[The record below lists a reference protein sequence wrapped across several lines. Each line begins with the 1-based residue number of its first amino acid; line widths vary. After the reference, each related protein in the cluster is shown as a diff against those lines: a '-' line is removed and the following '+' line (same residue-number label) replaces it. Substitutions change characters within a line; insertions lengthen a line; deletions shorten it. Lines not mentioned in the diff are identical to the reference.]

1 MTIFEFAG
9 SVMPRFLQAFVV
21 TLELTAVG
29 IGVGLVLGLLL
40 ALTRVYANRLL
51 SGIANVYIQ
60 FMRGTPL
67 VIQVLVIY
75 FGLPPYFKAM
85 GLKPLSSLAAGCI
98 AMALNSA
105 AYQAEYIRGAI
116 QAISSGQMQAA
127 RSMGMTKTQAVRHV
141 ILPQALRIV
150 LPSWSNELIYTLL
163 YSSTVYFIG
172 LEELSYAS
180 MKVAAKTGRVL
191 DSYIIAGVMY
201 LIMVVLLSRILAY
214 AETRLQIPGLSIE
227 ERGR

>member
-1 MTIFEFAG
+1 
-9 SVMPRFLQAFVV
+9 
-21 TLELTAVG
+21 
-29 IGVGLVLGLLL
+29 
-40 ALTRVYANRLL
+40 
-51 SGIANVYIQ
+51 
-60 FMRGTPL
+60 
-67 VIQVLVIY
+67 
-75 FGLPPYFKAM
+75 
-85 GLKPLSSLAAGCI
+85 
-98 AMALNSA
+98 
-105 AYQAEYIRGAI
+105 
-116 QAISSGQMQAA
+116 MQAA

-201 LIMVVLLSRILAY
+201 LIVVVLLSRILAY

>member
-1 MTIFEFAG
+1 MTFFEFAG
-9 SVMPRFLQAFVV
+9 TVMPRFLAAVAV

-29 IGVGLVLGLLL
+29 VGAGLVLGLLL
-40 ALTRVYANRLL
+40 ALTRVYANRVL
-51 SGIANVYIQ
+51 SAIANIYIQ

-75 FGLPPYFKAM
+75 FGLPPYFKAV
-85 GLKPLSSLAAGCI
+85 GLKPLSSLAAGCL

-127 RSMGMTKTQAVRHV
+127 RPMGMTKAQAVRHV

-180 MKVAAKTGRVL
+180 MKVASKTARVF
-191 DSYIIAGVMY
+191 DSYIIAAVLY
-201 LIMVVLLSRILAY
+201 LVMVVFLSRILSY
-214 AETRLQIPGLSIE
+214 AETRLRIPGLSVE

>member
-9 SVMPRFLQAFVV
+9 SVMPRFLQAFVI

-29 IGVGLVLGLLL
+29 IGAGLLLGLLL
-40 ALTRVYANRLL
+40 ALTRVYANRVL

-85 GLKPLSSLAAGCI
+85 GLKPLSSLAAGCV

-172 LEELSYAS
+172 LEELSFAS
-180 MKVAAKTGRVL
+180 VKVAMKSLRVL
-191 DSYIIAGVMY
+191 DSYAIAGVMY
-201 LIMVVLLSRILAY
+201 LITVILLSRILAY
-214 AETRLQIPGLSIE
+214 VEARLRIPGLSIE

>member
-9 SVMPRFLQAFVV
+9 SVMPRFLQAFVI

-29 IGVGLVLGLLL
+29 IGAGLLLGLLL
-40 ALTRVYANRLL
+40 ALTRVYANRVL

-172 LEELSYAS
+172 LEELSFAS
-180 MKVAAKTGRVL
+180 VKVAMKSLRVL
-191 DSYIIAGVMY
+191 DSYAIAGVMY
-201 LIMVVLLSRILAY
+201 LITVILLSRILAY
-214 AETRLQIPGLSIE
+214 VEARLRIPGLSIE

>member
-1 MTIFEFAG
+1 MTYFEFG
-9 SVMPRFLQAFVV
+9 GTVMPRFLRAVV
-21 TLELTAVG
+21 ITLELTAVG
-29 IGVGLVLGLLL
+29 IGAGLVLGLLL
-40 ALTRVYANRLL
+40 GLTRVYANRVL

-85 GLKPLSSLAAGCI
+85 GLPPMSSLAAGCL

-105 AYQAEYIRGAI
+105 AYQAEYFRGAI

-127 RSMGMTKTQAVRHV
+127 RSMGMTKAQAVRHV

-191 DSYIIAGVMY
+191 ESYIIAGVMY
-201 LIMVVLLSRILAY
+201 LVMVVLLSRVLAY
-214 AETRLQIPGLSIE
+214 AEVRLRIPGLSIE

>member
-1 MTIFEFAG
+1 
-9 SVMPRFLQAFVV
+9 
-21 TLELTAVG
+21 
-29 IGVGLVLGLLL
+29 
-40 ALTRVYANRLL
+40 
-51 SGIANVYIQ
+51 
-60 FMRGTPL
+60 
-67 VIQVLVIY
+67 LVIY

-85 GLKPLSSLAAGCI
+85 GLKPLSSLAAGCL

-127 RSMGMTKTQAVRHV
+127 RSMGMTKMQAVRSV

-180 MKVAAKTGRVL
+180 MKVASKTGRVFE
-191 DSYIIAGVMY
+191 SYIIAGVMY
-201 LIMVVLLSRILAY
+201 LVMVILLSRMLAY
-214 AETRLQIPGLSIE
+214 AEMRLRIPGLSIE

>member
-29 IGVGLVLGLLL
+29 IGAGLLLGLLL
-40 ALTRVYANRLL
+40 ALTRVYANRVL

-85 GLKPLSSLAAGCI
+85 GLKPLSSLAAGCV

-172 LEELSYAS
+172 LEELSFAS
-180 MKVAAKTGRVL
+180 VKVAMKSLRVL
-191 DSYIIAGVMY
+191 DSYAIAGVMY
-201 LIMVVLLSRILAY
+201 LITVILLSRILAY
-214 AETRLQIPGLSIE
+214 VEARLRIPGLSIE

>member
-1 MTIFEFAG
+1 MTIFAFTET
-9 SVMPRFLQAFVV
+9 VMPRFLQAVLV
-21 TLELTAVG
+21 TLELTAIG
-29 IGVGLVLGLLL
+29 IAGGLVLGLLL
-40 ALTRVYANRLL
+40 ALTRVYANRVL
-51 SGIANVYIQ
+51 SAIANVYIQ

-85 GLKPLSSLAAGCI
+85 GLKPLSSLAAGCL

-172 LEELSYAS
+172 LEELAYAS
-180 MKVAAKTGRVL
+180 TKVASKTGRVL

-201 LIMVVLLSRILAY
+201 LILVVFLSRILAY
-214 AETRLQIPGLSIE
+214 AERRLRIPGLSLE

>member
-1 MTIFEFAG
+1 MSFFEFTG
-9 SVMPRFLQAFVV
+9 TVMPRFLGAVGV

-29 IGVGLVLGLLL
+29 IGAGLVLGLFL
-40 ALTRVYANRLL
+40 ALTRVYANRVL

-85 GLKPLSSLAAGCI
+85 GLKPLSSLAAGCL

-127 RSMGMTKTQAVRHV
+127 RSMGMTKMQAVRSV

-172 LEELSYAS
+172 LEELSFAS
-180 MKVAAKTGRVL
+180 VKVAMKSLRVL
-191 DSYIIAGVMY
+191 DSYAIAGVMY
-201 LIMVVLLSRILAY
+201 LITVILLSRILAY
-214 AETRLQIPGLSIE
+214 VEARLRIPGLSIE

>member
-1 MTIFEFAG
+1 MNLFELAG
-9 SVMPRFLQAFVV
+9 SVMPRFLGAVAI

-29 IGVGLVLGLLL
+29 IGAGLVLGLLL
-40 ALTRVYANRLL
+40 ALTRVYANRVL

-75 FGLPPYFKAM
+75 FGLPPYFEAM
-85 GLKPLSSLAAGCI
+85 GLKPLSSLAAGCL
-98 AMALNSA
+98 AMALNSG

-172 LEELSYAS
+172 LEELTYAS
-180 MKVAAKTGRVL
+180 TKVASKSGRVL

-201 LIMVVLLSRILAY
+201 LIMVILLSRVLAY
-214 AETRLQIPGLSIE
+214 AEARLRIPGLSIE

>member
-1 MTIFEFAG
+1 MSFFAFAG
-9 SVMPRFLQAFVV
+9 TVMPRFLQAFVV

-29 IGVGLVLGLLL
+29 IGGGLVLGLLL
-40 ALTRVYANRLL
+40 ALTRVYANRVL
-51 SGIANVYIQ
+51 STVANVYIQ

-85 GLKPLSSLAAGCI
+85 GLPPLSSLASGCL
-98 AMALNSA
+98 AMALNSG

-127 RSMGMTKTQAVRHV
+127 RSMGMTKAQAVRHV

-180 MKVAAKTGRVL
+180 MKVASKTARVF
-191 DSYIIAGVMY
+191 DSYIIAAVLY
-201 LIMVVLLSRILAY
+201 LVMVVFLSRILFY
-214 AETRLQIPGLSIE
+214 AETRLRIPGLSVE

>member
-1 MTIFEFAG
+1 MSFFEFTG
-9 SVMPRFLQAFVV
+9 TVLPRFLQAFVV

-29 IGVGLVLGLLL
+29 IGGGLVLGLFL
-40 ALTRVYANRLL
+40 ALTRVYANRFL

-85 GLKPLSSLAAGCI
+85 GLRPLSSLAAGCL

-127 RSMGMTKTQAVRHV
+127 RSMGMTKTQAVRYV

-180 MKVAAKTGRVL
+180 MKVAAKSGRVL
-191 DSYIIAGVMY
+191 DSYIIAGIMY
-201 LIMVVLLSRILAY
+201 LVMVILLSRMLAY
-214 AETRLQIPGLSIE
+214 AEMRLRIPGLSIE

>member
-1 MTIFEFAG
+1 MTFFEFTG
-9 SVMPRFLQAFVV
+9 TVMPRFLGAVGI

-29 IGVGLVLGLLL
+29 IGAGLVLGLFL
-40 ALTRVYANRLL
+40 ALTRVYANRVL

-85 GLKPLSSLAAGCI
+85 GLKPLSSLAAGCL

-127 RSMGMTKTQAVRHV
+127 RSMGMTKMQAVRSV

-180 MKVAAKTGRVL
+180 MKVASKTGRVFE
-191 DSYIIAGVMY
+191 SYIIAGVMY
-201 LIMVVLLSRILAY
+201 LVMVILLSRMLAY
-214 AETRLQIPGLSIE
+214 AEMRLRIPGLSIE

>member
-9 SVMPRFLQAFVV
+9 SVMPRFLQAFVI

-29 IGVGLVLGLLL
+29 IGAGLLLGLLL
-40 ALTRVYANRLL
+40 ALTRVYANRVL
-51 SGIANVYIQ
+51 SGVANVYIQ

-214 AETRLQIPGLSIE
+214 AETRLRIPGLSIE

>member
-1 MTIFEFAG
+1 MTTLGFAG
-9 SVMPRFLQAFVV
+9 IVLPRFLHAVIV

-29 IGVGLVLGLLL
+29 ISGGFVLGLLL
-40 ALTRVYANRLL
+40 GLTRVYAHRVLG
-51 SGIANVYIQ
+51 GIANVYIQ

-67 VIQVLVIY
+67 VVQVCVVY
-75 FGLPPYFKAM
+75 FGLPPYFRAM
-85 GLKPLSSLAAGCI
+85 GLKPMSSLAAGCL

-105 AYQAEYIRGAI
+105 AYQAEYFRGAI

-127 RSMGMTKTQAVRHV
+127 RSMGMSKAQAVRHV

-150 LPSWSNELIYTLL
+150 LPSWSNEVIYTLL

-172 LEELSYAS
+172 LEDLSFAS
-180 MKVAAKTGRVL
+180 MKAAAKYARPV
-191 DSYIIAGVMY
+191 DAYVIAGVMY
-201 LIMVVLLSRILAY
+201 LIMVVFLSRILAY
-214 AETRLQIPGLSIE
+214 AETRLRIPGLSIE